1 MGEFRVSSDS
11 LVGSRIREK
20 RLDRGLRQA
29 AVAETVGISPS
40 YLNLIEHNRRRIG
53 GKLLA
58 DLARVLEVDTA
69 LLADGAE
76 REMLDEMRSA
86 AASMGDRVEVER
98 TEELAARY
106 PGWGA
111 LIATQA
117 RRIAALEEKSRI
129 LTDRISYDPQLAGS
143 LHEVISAV
151 SAIRSTASILVGP
164 EDIDR
169 DWQRRFHEN
178 IHSDSLRL
186 ADSSEALITY
196 LEAPEAVLEHSGSP
210 FEAVEAY
217 LAKSGFHVASLESGA
232 DPLVVA
238 KEAGLP
244 GPAEK
249 VLLRI
254 LEIYADDAA
263 ALPLAAFEKTART
276 LNYDPAAIAQSLD
289 ARLPQVMRRLAQL
302 PPQQGHPPMALVV
315 CDASGA
321 LIFIKSVPGFTM
333 PRTGGA
339 CPLWPLYGALSRP
352 HQPIR
357 MEVQLPA
364 PNATRFLCFALAEPI
379 GPVVFDVPSALQ
391 SVMLLLPDP
400 PESGSEPHGVGL
412 SCRICPRTACRS
424 RREPAIGGVGPKS
437 EL

>member
-1 MGEFRVSSDS
+1 MSTQS

-58 DLARVLEVDTA
+58 DLARVLEVDTV
-69 LLADGAE
+69 LLADGVE
-76 REMLDEMRSA
+76 RETLDQMRSA
-86 AASMGDRVEVER
+86 AAILGDRVEVER

-111 LIATQA
+111 LIAAQA
-117 RRIAALEEKSRI
+117 RKITELEEKSRV

-178 IHSDSLRL
+178 IHKDSLRL
-186 ADSSEALITY
+186 ADSSEELITY
-196 LEAPEAVLEHSGSP
+196 LEAPKAVLEQSGSP
-210 FEAVEAY
+210 FEAVESY
-217 LAKSGFHVASLESGA
+217 LAQTGFHIAALEGGA
-232 DPLVVA
+232 DPADVL
-238 KEAGLP
+238 KEAALQGQ
-244 GPAEK
+244 AAA
-249 VLLRI
+249 VLHAVLKS
-254 LEIYADDAA
+254 YAADVA
-263 ALPLAAFEKTART
+263 ALPLAPFEKAARK
-276 LNYDPAAIAQSLD
+276 LNYEPAAIAQSFG

-302 PPQQGHPPMALVV
+302 PPNQGHPPMGLVM
-315 CDASGA
+315 CDGSGA
-321 LIFIKSVPGFTM
+321 LTFIKSVPGFTM
-333 PRTGGA
+333 PRSGGA

-352 HQPIR
+352 LQPIR
-357 MEVQLPA
+357 MDVEMPA
-364 PNATRFLCFALAEPI
+364 PNATRFLCFALAEPL
-379 GPVVFDVPSALQ
+379 GPADFDAPPALQ
-391 SVMLLLPDP
+391 SMMLVIPDP
-400 PESGSEPHGVGL
+400 PEPALQSRGVGL
-412 SCRICPRTACRS
+412 SCRICPRKACIS
-424 RREPAIGGVGPKS
+424 RREPAIEGISRQSV
-437 EL
+437 L

>member
-1 MGEFRVSSDS
+1 MSNDS

-69 LLADGAE
+69 LLADGVE
-76 REMLDEMRSA
+76 RETLDEMRSA
-86 AASMGDRVEVER
+86 AASLGDQVEVER

-117 RRIAALEEKSRI
+117 RRIAALEEKSRV

-186 ADSSEALITY
+186 ANSSEALIAY
-196 LEAPEAVLEHSGSP
+196 LEAPEAVLEQSGSP
-210 FEAVEAY
+210 FEAVESY
-217 LAKSGFHVASLESGA
+217 LAQTGFHVAALEAGA
-232 DPLVVA
+232 DPVAVA
-238 KEAGLP
+238 KDAGLQ

-249 VLLRI
+249 VLRAVLQ
-254 LEIYADDAA
+254 IYAADVAV
-263 ALPLAAFEKTART
+263 LPLAKFEKTARK
-276 LNYDPAAIAQSLD
+276 LNYDPAAIAQSFG
-289 ARLPQVMRRLAQL
+289 AALPPVMRRLAQL
-302 PPQQGHPPMALVV
+302 PPNQGHPPMGLVV

-321 LIFIKSVPGFTM
+321 LTLIKSVPGFTM
-333 PRTGGA
+333 PRIGGA
-339 CPLWPLYGALSRP
+339 CPLWPLYAALSRP

-357 MEVQLPA
+357 MDVEMPA
-364 PNATRFLCFALAEPI
+364 PNATRFLCFALAEPV
-379 GPVVFDVPSALQ
+379 GPAHFDVPPALR
-391 SVMLLLPDP
+391 SMMLVMPDP
-400 PESGSEPHGVGL
+400 PEAATQPHGVGL
-412 SCRICPRTACRS
+412 SCRICPRAGCRS
-424 RREPAIGGVGPKS
+424 RREPAIGGVGLQS

>member
-1 MGEFRVSSDS
+1 MSSDS

-86 AASMGDRVEVER
+86 AASMGDPVEVER

-129 LTDRISYDPQLAGS
+129 LTDRISYDPQLAAS

-263 ALPLAAFEKTART
+263 ALPLAAFEKTARA

-302 PPQQGHPPMALVV
+302 PPQEGHPPMGLVV
-315 CDASGA
+315 SDASGA

-357 MEVQLPA
+357 MDVQLPA
-364 PNATRFLCFALAEPI
+364 PNATRFLCFALAEPV

-391 SVMLLLPDP
+391 SMMLVLPDT
-400 PESGSEPHGVGL
+400 PETGSEPHGVGL

>member
-1 MGEFRVSSDS
+1 MSNDS

-29 AVAETVGISPS
+29 AVAETVGISAS

-69 LLADGAE
+69 LLADGVE
-76 REMLDEMRSA
+76 RETLDEMRSA
-86 AASMGDRVEVER
+86 AASLGDQVEVER

-117 RRIAALEEKSRI
+117 RRIAALEEKSRV

-186 ADSSEALITY
+186 ANSSEALIAY
-196 LEAPEAVLEHSGSP
+196 LEAPEAVLEQSGSP
-210 FEAVEAY
+210 FEAVESY
-217 LAKSGFHVASLESGA
+217 LAQTGFHVAALEAGA
-232 DPLVVA
+232 DPVAVA
-238 KEAGLP
+238 KDAGLQ

-249 VLLRI
+249 VLRAVLQ
-254 LEIYADDAA
+254 IYAADVAV
-263 ALPLAAFEKTART
+263 LPLAKFEKTARK
-276 LNYDPAAIAQSLD
+276 LNYDPAAIAQSFG
-289 ARLPQVMRRLAQL
+289 AALPQVMRRLAQL
-302 PPQQGHPPMALVV
+302 PPNQGHPPMGLVV

-321 LIFIKSVPGFTM
+321 LTLIKSVPGFTM
-333 PRTGGA
+333 PRIGGA
-339 CPLWPLYGALSRP
+339 CPLWPLYAALSRP

-357 MEVQLPA
+357 MDVEMPA
-364 PNATRFLCFALAEPI
+364 PNATRFLCFALAEPV
-379 GPVVFDVPSALQ
+379 GPAHFDVPPALR
-391 SVMLLLPDP
+391 SMMLVMPDP
-400 PESGSEPHGVGL
+400 P
-412 SCRICPRTACRS
+412 
-424 RREPAIGGVGPKS
+424 
-437 EL
+437 

>member
-1 MGEFRVSSDS
+1 MSSES

-58 DLARVLEVDTA
+58 DLARVLDVDAT
-69 LLADGAE
+69 LLADGVE
-76 REMLDEMRSA
+76 RGMLDEMRSA
-86 AASMGDRVEVER
+86 AAGSGDHVEIER

-117 RRIAALEEKSRI
+117 RRIAALEEKSRV

-151 SAIRSTASILVGP
+151 SAIRSSASILVGP

-178 IHSDSLRL
+178 IHKDSVRL
-186 ADSSEALITY
+186 ANSSEALITY
-196 LEAPEAVLEHSGSP
+196 LEAPEAVLEQSGSP
-210 FEAVEAY
+210 FEAVENY
-217 LAKSGFHVASLESGA
+217 LAKTGFHVAALEAGA
-232 DPLVVA
+232 DPVAVA
-238 KEAGLP
+238 KEAGLA
-244 GPAEK
+244 GAAEK
-249 VLLRI
+249 VLRAVLQV
-254 LEIYADDAA
+254 YASDVA
-263 ALPLAAFEKTART
+263 ALPLAAFETTARK
-276 LNYDPAAIAQSLD
+276 LNYDPARIAQSFD
-289 ARLPQVMRRLAQL
+289 VALPRVMRRLAQL
-302 PPQQGHPPMALVV
+302 PPNQRHPPMGLVV

-321 LIFIKSVPGFTM
+321 LTLVKSVPGFTM

-339 CPLWPLYGALSRP
+339 CPLWPLFGALSRP

-357 MEVQLPA
+357 MDVEMPS
-364 PNATRFLCFALAEPI
+364 PNATRFLCFALAEPV
-379 GPVVFDVPSALQ
+379 GPAHFDAPSALQ
-391 SVMLLLPDP
+391 SIMLVMPDP
-400 PESGSEPHGVGL
+400 PEPATQPHGVGL
-412 SCRICPRTACRS
+412 SCRICPRTGCRS
-424 RREPAIGGVGPKS
+424 RREPAIGVSGPQL